1 MWSRTLLYLHP
12 VAALVALA
20 LAVYA
25 ATLGFRSRSVR
36 RDADE
41 ARRRHA
47 RIGPWLWALVVANWL
62 GGIATVWW
70 LRPDIDLADSGHW
83 TLGTAVTALFTLT
96 ALVSRFVRSDE
107 RARLV
112 HPVLGAVSVILSG
125 VQVFLGLQLLP

>member
-1 MWSRTLLYLHP
+1 
-12 VAALVALA
+12 
-20 LAVYA
+20 
-25 ATLGFRSRSVR
+25 
-36 RDADE
+36 
-41 ARRRHA
+41 
-47 RIGPWLWALVVANWL
+47 VVANWL